1 MLERSKPLL
10 FQRLDINN
18 PIYIPCQLLYVVV
31 KGVGV
36 SVLGKTLAEKILS
49 EHAAR
54 PVSAGEVAVVK
65 VDYVFT
71 HDASGPL
78 VIKQLKEL
86 GVLKPHDPK
95 RTIIFIDHAVPSPRK
110 EISNEQST
118 LRRFAS
124 EMGCKFYEAGS
135 GICHQLIAEYYASP
149 GQIIVGTDSHTVTAG
164 AFAAFATGLGATD
177 VAVAVALGKTW
188 FRVPETFKV
197 EVNGS
202 LQKGVYAKDIIL
214 YLIGLLGADGANYKA
229 LEFVGDTIDSLPISE
244 RLVLCNMVVEAG
256 AKVGLIPSDEV
267 TKRYLAER
275 GRSDEFREIRSDD
288 NAPYERVIKIDAATL
303 EPQVACPHSV
313 DNVKPVSEVKGVKV
327 DLVFIGSCTN
337 ARLEDLHIVASIL
350 KGKQIHPKTRLIVT
364 PASKE
369 IYVKAMVDGTL
380 KTLIEAG
387 AVITPPGC
395 GLCFGALGGI
405 PADGEVVFATTN
417 RNFLGR
423 TGNPAAYTYLGSPAT
438 AAATALDGE
447 ITDPRDVV

>member
-1 MLERSKPLL
+1 
-10 FQRLDINN
+10 
-18 PIYIPCQLLYVVV
+18 
-31 KGVGV
+31 
-36 SVLGKTLAEKILS
+36 
-49 EHAAR
+49 
-54 PVSAGEVAVVK
+54 
-65 VDYVFT
+65 
-71 HDASGPL
+71 
-78 VIKQLKEL
+78 
-86 GVLKPHDPK
+86 
-95 RTIIFIDHAVPSPRK
+95 
-110 EISNEQST
+110 
-118 LRRFAS
+118 
-124 EMGCKFYEAGS
+124 
-135 GICHQLIAEYYASP
+135 
-149 GQIIVGTDSHTVTAG
+149 
-164 AFAAFATGLGATD
+164 
-177 VAVAVALGKTW
+177 
-188 FRVPETFKV
+188 
-197 EVNGS
+197 
-202 LQKGVYAKDIIL
+202 
-214 YLIGLLGADGANYKA
+214 
-229 LEFVGDTIDSLPISE
+229 
-244 RLVLCNMVVEAG
+244 MVVEAG

>member
-1 MLERSKPLL
+1 M
-10 FQRLDINN
+10 
-18 PIYIPCQLLYVVV
+18 
-31 KGVGV
+31 
-36 SVLGKTLAEKILS
+36 GKTIAEKILS

-54 PVSAGEVAVVK
+54 NVSAGEVAVVK

-78 VIKQLKEL
+78 LIKQLKEL
-86 GVLKPHDPK
+86 NASKLHNPQ
-95 RTIIFIDHAVPSPRK
+95 RTIIFIDHVVPSPGR
-110 EISNEQST
+110 EISNEQSL

-124 EMGCKFYEAGS
+124 DTGCRFHEAGS

-149 GQIIVGTDSHTVTAG
+149 GQVIVGTDSHTVTAG
-164 AFAAFATGLGATD
+164 ALGAFATGMGATD
-177 VAVAVALGKTW
+177 VAVAAALGKTW
-188 FRVPETFKV
+188 FRVPETFRI

-214 YLIGLLGADGANYKA
+214 HLIGLLGADGANYKA

-256 AKVGLIPSDEV
+256 GKVGFTPSDDV

-275 GRSDEFREIRSDD
+275 GRVEGFREIRSDD
-288 NAPYERVIKIDAATL
+288 DASYERVIKIDVTTL
-303 EPQVACPHSV
+303 EPQLACPHSV
-313 DNVKPVSEVKGVKV
+313 DNVKPVSEVEGVKV

-337 ARLEDLHIVASIL
+337 ARLEDLQIAASML
-350 KGKQIHPKTRLIVT
+350 KGKQIHPETRLIVT

-369 IYVKAMVDGTL
+369 IYLKAVADGTL
-380 KTLIEAG
+380 ITLIEAG

-405 PADGEVVFATTN
+405 PADGEVILTTTN

-423 TGNPAAYTYLGSPAT
+423 TGNPAAYTYVGSPAT
-438 AAATALDGE
+438 AAATALKGR
-447 ITDPRDVV
+447 ITDPRRVV

>member
-1 MLERSKPLL
+1 M
-10 FQRLDINN
+10 
-18 PIYIPCQLLYVVV
+18 
-31 KGVGV
+31 
-36 SVLGKTLAEKILS
+36 GKTIAEKILS

-54 PVSAGEVAVVK
+54 SVSAGEVAVVK

-78 VIKQLKEL
+78 LLKQLEEL
-86 GVLKPHDPK
+86 GVSKLHNPL
-95 RTIIFIDHAVPSPRK
+95 RTIIFIDHVVPSPRK
-110 EISNEQST
+110 EISNEQSA
-118 LRRFAS
+118 LRRFAA
-124 EMGCKFYEAGS
+124 EAGCRFHEAGS
-135 GICHQLIAEYYASP
+135 GICHQLMAEYYASP

-164 AFAAFATGLGATD
+164 ALAAFATGMGATD
-177 VAVAVALGKTW
+177 VAVAAALGKTW
-188 FRVPETFKV
+188 LRVPETFRV

-214 YLIGLLGADGANYKA
+214 HLIGLLGADGATYKA

-256 AKVGLIPSDEV
+256 AKVGFTPSDDV
-267 TKRYLAER
+267 TKKYLAER
-275 GRSDEFREIRSDD
+275 GRVEEFREIRSDD
-288 NAPYERVIKIDAATL
+288 NASYERVIKIDAAAL

-337 ARLEDLHIVASIL
+337 ARLEDLHIAASVL
-350 KGKQIHPKTRLIVT
+350 KGKQIHPETRLIVT

-369 IYVKAMVDGTL
+369 IYIKAMADGTL
-380 KTLIEAG
+380 STLIEAG
-387 AVITPPGC
+387 ALITPPGC

-405 PADGEVVFATTN
+405 PADGEVIFTTTN

-438 AAATALDGE
+438 AAATALKGR